1 MTWHGLLNFVDL
13 SEGDTQQLEA
23 RHQQWELSHM
33 RRHHVWRS
41 LGRASPRL
49 AARAGAPSSPRRRDR
64 PGKVLQKRPGLAL
77 LVCARLFGSSKPTSD
92 EIPGPSEPPA
102 PEIQQ
107 TRPSAYKFSGEALSI
122 IGHNRPQESRIPL
135 SITFGLCGDHM
146 WHPARSRVPDPPVDL
161 QPTTP
166 RCGRN
171 RPFRRTETITTVATE
186 KSLLASTSTTAS
198 ACRDG
203 VLAHA

>member
-1 MTWHGLLNFVDL
+1 MG
-13 SEGDTQQLEA
+13 
-23 RHQQWELSHM
+23 
-33 RRHHVWRS
+33 
-41 LGRASPRL
+41 L
-49 AARAGAPSSPRRRDR
+49 AACAPPPSSPRRRDR
-64 PGKVLQKRPGLAL
+64 PGKVLQKRPGLAW
-77 LVCARLFGSSKPTSD
+77 LVCASLFGSSKPTSD
-92 EIPGPSEPPA
+92 EIPGSSEPLA
-102 PEIQQ
+102 LEIQR

-135 SITFGLCGDHM
+135 SITFGLCRTDKRD
-146 WHPARSRVPDPPVDL
+146 PARSRVPDPPADL

-166 RCGRN
+166 PLWRN
-171 RPFRRTETITTVATE
+171 RPRRRTEPITTVATE